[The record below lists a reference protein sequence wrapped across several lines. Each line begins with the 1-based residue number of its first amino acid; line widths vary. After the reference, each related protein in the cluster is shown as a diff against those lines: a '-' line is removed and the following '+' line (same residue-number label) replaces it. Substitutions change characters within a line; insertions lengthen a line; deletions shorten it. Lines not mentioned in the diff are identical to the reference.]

1 MIPFQEVSLSL
12 ESIPQKF
19 CLLSPTGRGGGN
31 LLQRIPKCGTAV
43 CSNPSAG
50 RSSRFCSRI
59 PEILGWPERS
69 CLGDPVFPLVTAT
82 TAMQTEWKRLWGCPK
97 PEERRAGQ
105 RSRAGPKGLNPL
117 FVVTQQRHLRWE
129 QAVAQSSSD
138 H

>member
-1 MIPFQEVSLSL
+1 MIPFQEVSRSL

-19 CLLSPTGRGGGN
+19 CLLSPTGREKN
-31 LLQRIPKCGTAV
+31 LQRIPKCRTAV

-69 CLGDPVFPLVTAT
+69 CLGNPVFPIVTAT
-82 TAMQTEWKRLWGCPK
+82 TAMQTEWKRLWGCPR

-105 RSRAGPKGLNPL
+105 RNRAGPKGLNPL
-117 FVVTQQRHLRWE
+117 FVVTQQRHLWE
-129 QAVAQSSSD
+129 QAVAQGSSA